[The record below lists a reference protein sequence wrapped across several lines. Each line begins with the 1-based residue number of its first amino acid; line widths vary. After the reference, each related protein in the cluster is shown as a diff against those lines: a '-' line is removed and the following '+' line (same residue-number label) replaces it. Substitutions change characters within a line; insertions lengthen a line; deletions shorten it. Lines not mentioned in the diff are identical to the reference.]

1 MLLFNGIT
9 GELKEVPKSILRVN
23 MKHYEYVFT
32 SADEIPLKERQKLL
46 NQTKLDDEIFRTIP
60 GADNYYVSNYG
71 RVKKIYPVSKKEKIM
86 TPFLKQRPN
95 SVGYVC
101 VKVKLGDKHKELKIS
116 KLVASCFSIKGTG
129 NQIYHIN
136 KNKWDNSATNLKYV
150 THKELIKI
158 PQRLSMH
165 SVIKIDPDTLE
176 ELDYYPSIR
185 EAGRCEF
192 ISHEAIRMCVK
203 GVQKTAG
210 GFKWA
215 YDK

>member
-9 GELKEVPKSILRVN
+9 GELKEVPKSILRTN
-23 MKHYEYVFT
+23 MKHWEYLFENIE
-32 SADEIPLKERQKLL
+32 DIPLKERKKLL
-46 NQTKLDDEIFRTIP
+46 KQTKLNDEIFRAIP
-60 GADNYYVSNYG
+60 GTDNYYVSNYG

-86 TPFLKQRPN
+86 TPYLKHKSNR
-95 SVGYVC
+95 VGYVC
-101 VKVKLGDKHKELKIS
+101 VKVKFHDSYKELKIS
-116 KLVASCFSIKGTG
+116 KLVASCFEIKGKG

-136 KNKWDNSATNLKYV
+136 KNQWDNSATNLKYV
-150 THKELIKI
+150 THRDLIKI

-165 SVIKIDPDTLE
+165 SVIKLDPKTLE
-176 ELDYYPSIR
+176 ELEYYPSIR

-203 GVQKTAG
+203 GIQKTAG

-215 YDK
+215 YDR